1 MSDEVITLREDLQ
14 RVKDELARVQE
25 HLRQNPSLSHELRT
39 PLNTVLGFA
48 QLLKSSPFGDSE
60 PVALVAPNPGASQ
73 WPVSG

>member
-39 PLNTVLGFA
+39 PLNTVRRFRTG
-48 QLLKSSPFGDSE
+48 
-60 PVALVAPNPGASQ
+60 
-73 WPVSG
+73 